1 MPAVTER
8 RANLSDMWRFNRL
21 LALNESKNES
31 TAGGD
36 QETTDPN

>member
-1 MPAVTER
+1 
-8 RANLSDMWRFNRL
+8 MWRFNWL
-21 LALNESKNES
+21 LAMNESKNES